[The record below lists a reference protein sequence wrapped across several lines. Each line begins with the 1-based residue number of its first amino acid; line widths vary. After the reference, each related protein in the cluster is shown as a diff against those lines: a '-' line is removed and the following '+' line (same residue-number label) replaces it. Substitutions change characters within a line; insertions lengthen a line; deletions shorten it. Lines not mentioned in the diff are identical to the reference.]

1 MSEKFLPQ
9 ELIRKKRD
17 GLSLSHSEI
26 GFLVKGISD
35 KSLTDAQ
42 LGAFAMAIFHCGM
55 SMEERVSL
63 TQHMMHSGE
72 TLKWHDLDLDGPV
85 VDKHS
90 TGGVGDKV
98 SLILGPIMAA
108 AGLAIP
114 MLAGRG
120 LGHTGGTIDKLES
133 IPNFKTNL
141 PINEFKNNVEKN
153 GICIMSQTESICP
166 ADRKMYQLR
175 HLTETID
182 SVPLICGSIMTMP
195 GLPRVPAADSIKL
208 NDKGKIEGLF

>member
-35 KSLTDAQ
+35 ESLTDAQ

-98 SLILGPIMAA
+98 SL
-108 AGLAIP
+108 
-114 MLAGRG
+114 MLAPIVAACGGYVPMISGRG
-120 LGHTGGTIDKLES
+120 L
-133 IPNFKTNL
+133 
-141 PINEFKNNVEKN
+141 
-153 GICIMSQTESICP
+153 
-166 ADRKMYQLR
+166 
-175 HLTETID
+175 
-182 SVPLICGSIMTMP
+182 
-195 GLPRVPAADSIKL
+195 
-208 NDKGKIEGLF
+208 